1 MTTGKKIQMKPRL
14 RSVRQEDRVSE
25 HFDVM
30 SSEWDETYQ
39 QDSLNAIVL
48 QQRSSLA
55 LEWIDQLSLPPGSRT
70 LDIGCGPG
78 WASVALAERGHHVST
93 IDLSQAMIET
103 TRRNAISAG
112 KEALINV
119 SVGDAQRLPFADG
132 TFNVVMGLGLLSYLE
147 SPDQAIGEMA
157 RVTRP
162 GGYVLLT
169 SANPFSL
176 PVFFDP
182 RRNFLLQPL
191 RIRMRDLLTATGF
204 WRSKTP
210 LVTARRHPASRV
222 DRFLESAGLLKTRGA
237 TFGFGP
243 FTILHRQLLSEDRGK
258 RLHSRLQALADRTTP
273 VIRNAGRWYVVLAQK
288 T

>member
-1 MTTGKKIQMKPRL
+1 LKPRI

-25 HFDVM
+25 HFDVI

-39 QDSLNAIVL
+39 TDSLGAIVL

-55 LEWIDQLSLPPGSRT
+55 LEWIDQLSLPEGSRT
-70 LDIGCGPG
+70 LDVGCGPG
-78 WASVALAERGHHVST
+78 WASVALAERGHQVSS

-103 TRRNAISAG
+103 TRRNAVSAG
-112 KEALINV
+112 KEALIDV
-119 SVGDAQRLPFADG
+119 SVGDAQRLAFADG
-132 TFNVVMGLGLLSYLE
+132 TFSVVMGLGLLSYLE
-147 SPDQAIGEMA
+147 SPDQAISEMA

-169 SANPFSL
+169 SANPFSV

-191 RIRMRDLLTATGF
+191 RIRVRDLLTATGL
-204 WRSKTP
+204 WRLKTP
-210 LVTARRHPASRV
+210 LVTARRYSASRV
-222 DRFLESAGLLKTRGA
+222 DRFLENGGLLKTRGA

-243 FTILHRQLLSEDRGK
+243 FTIWHRQFLSEDRGK
-258 RLHSRLQALADRTTP
+258 RLHSTLQALANSNVP